1 MESLIIN
8 TILPIF
14 ILLAGIFT
22 ITSKNPVISITFLI
36 ITFVLTS
43 CYIIL
48 LGINFIGISYI
59 IVYVGAIAV
68 LFLFIVMMI
77 NIRLSDI
84 LDYGNQYTKIL
95 PLGFMVV
102 SLILYSFFTISP
114 ILFDNFG
121 DTIYYIFDYLNINS
135 DILLD
140 LNNNNNINFINSEI
154 LDSSIKHISQIENI
168 GFSLYIYEAI
178 LFIIVS
184 LILLFSMI
192 SAIVI
197 SSKADTSNN

>member
-8 TILPIF
+8 TLLPIF

-43 CYIIL
+43 GYIIL

-77 NIRLSDI
+77 NIKLSDI

-121 DTIYYIFDYLNINS
+121 DVIYHLFDYLNLNSSILLS
-135 DILLD
+135 DINNNYNSID
-140 LNNNNNINFINSEI
+140 LNT
-154 LDSSIKHISQIENI
+154 LDNSIKHISQIENI
-168 GFSLYIYEAI
+168 GFSLYVYGPV
-178 LFIIVS
+178 LLIICS
-184 LILLFSMI
+184 LILLLAMI
-192 SAIVI
+192 SAIII
-197 SSKADTSNN
+197 SSPKK

>member
-8 TILPIF
+8 TLLPIF

-43 CYIIL
+43 GYIIL

-77 NIRLSDI
+77 NIKLSDI

-102 SLILYSFFTISP
+102 SLILYYFFTISP

-121 DTIYYIFDYLNINS
+121 DIIYHIFDYFNINS
-135 DILLD
+135 SILLSD
-140 LNNNNNINFINSEI
+140 INQNLILSDYEI

-184 LILLFSMI
+184 LILLFAMV
-192 SAIVI
+192 SAIII
-197 SSKADTSNN
+197 SSKTYNN

>member
-22 ITSKNPVISITFLI
+22 ITSKNPVISISFLI

-43 CYIIL
+43 IYIIL

-77 NIRLSDI
+77 NIKLSDI

-121 DTIYYIFDYLNINS
+121 DIIYYMFDYFNINS
-135 DILLD
+135 NILLSD
-140 LNNNNNINFINSEI
+140 INNNYNVIDSGI

-184 LILLFSMI
+184 LILLFAMI
-192 SAIVI
+192 SAIII
-197 SSKADTSNN
+197 SSKANTSNN